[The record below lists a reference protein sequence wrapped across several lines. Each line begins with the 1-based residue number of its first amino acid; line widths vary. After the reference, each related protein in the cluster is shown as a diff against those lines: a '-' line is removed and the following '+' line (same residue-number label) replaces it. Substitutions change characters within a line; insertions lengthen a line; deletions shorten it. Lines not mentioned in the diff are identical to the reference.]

1 MKTQRK
7 HEGRTLADDRWA
19 SLRKQ
24 VFPFAM
30 LLPFLILAII
40 FLVIPIIMMVRY
52 SFTDM
57 DYLLKPNP
65 VGWANYK
72 KIFAYPALGQVL
84 KTTFIYVAVN
94 VIFSVLGSIFIVIIT
109 TYYLDIVYKRKN
121 LGLLFRIIWLVP
133 DLTPTIV
140 FMFIWRFVFGPADYG
155 LVNKLLIGL
164 GMEPVDF
171 FTKNSMVL
179 LLLATCLRSASGSII
194 LFSSAVSQIPES
206 VIQSAKVDGAS
217 NFYICRRIV
226 LPYLAWPITQKTLWT
241 ILGSFC
247 GYESIRLLTE
257 GGPMGSTT
265 TYAFYVY
272 ENAHKYQNYG
282 YASALS
288 VFMVAM
294 SITLGM
300 IMLKVF
306 QVDKQMRKPRMDI

>member
-1 MKTQRK
+1 MKLKQKTNA
-7 HEGRTLADDRWA
+7 RTLADDKWA
-19 SLRKQ
+19 LLRKQ
-24 VFPFAM
+24 VFPYAM
-30 LLPFLILAII
+30 LLPFIILAVI
-40 FLVIPIIMMVRY
+40 FVVIPIGMMIYY

-57 DYLLKPNP
+57 DYMMKPNFI
-65 VGWANYK
+65 GLANYERV
-72 KIFAYPALGQVL
+72 FSYPAMGKIL
-84 KTTFIYVAVN
+84 KTTLIYVGVN

-121 LGLLFRIIWLVP
+121 LGLLFRIIWLIP

-140 FMFIWRFVFGPADYG
+140 FMFIWRFVFGPAEYG
-155 LVNKLLIGL
+155 LVNKFLIAL
-164 GMEPVDF
+164 SLEPVDF
-171 FTKNSMVL
+171 FTKNSLTL
-179 LLLATCLRSASGSII
+179 LLVSTCLRSASGSII

-206 VIQSAKVDGAS
+206 IIQSARVDGAS
-217 NFYICRRIV
+217 NLKICFRIV
-226 LPYLAWPITQKTLWT
+226 MPYLSWPITQKTLWT

-265 TYAFYVY
+265 TYAFFIY

-282 YASALS
+282 YGSALS
-288 VFMVAM
+288 VFLVAM

-306 QVDKQMRKPRMDI
+306 KVDKQMRKPRMDI